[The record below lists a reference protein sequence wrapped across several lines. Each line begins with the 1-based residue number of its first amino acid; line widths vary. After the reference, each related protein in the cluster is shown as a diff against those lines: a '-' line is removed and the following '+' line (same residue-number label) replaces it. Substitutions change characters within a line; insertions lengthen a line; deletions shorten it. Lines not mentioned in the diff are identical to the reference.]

1 MQRQEQRSDCPVNH
15 GVEVFGDSWSLII
28 LRDMMTVGSST
39 FGAFLE
45 ADERIGTSVLAQRL
59 VELEQHGVI
68 TKEPDPLDGR
78 RSRYSLTASGRAA
91 LPLVYELNRWGT
103 RTNPKTDTAEA
114 ILEALDLP
122 RDTVID
128 AWSRALEAGDS
139 FFFGETSVVR
149 QLALGDHTHGD
160 AG

>member
-1 MQRQEQRSDCPVNH
+1 MQRPENRSACPVNH
-15 GVEVFGDSWSLII
+15 AVEVFGDSWSFII

-39 FGAFLE
+39 FGAFLD

-59 VELEQHGVI
+59 VELELHGVI
-68 TKEPDPLDGR
+68 TKAPDPLDGR
-78 RSRYSLTASGRAA
+78 RSRYALTASGRAA

-103 RTNPKTDTAEA
+103 RTNPNTDTAEA

-128 AWSRALEAGDS
+128 AWSRALAAGDS
-139 FFFGETSVVR
+139 FFFGEMSVVL
-149 QLALGDHTHGD
+149 QLALGDHTHRD
-160 AG
+160 TA